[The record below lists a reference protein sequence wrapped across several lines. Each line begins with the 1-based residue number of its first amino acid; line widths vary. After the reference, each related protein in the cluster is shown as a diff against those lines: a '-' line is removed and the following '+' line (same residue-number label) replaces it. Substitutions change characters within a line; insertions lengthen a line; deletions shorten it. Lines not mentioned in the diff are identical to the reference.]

1 MRIGIKYWRD
11 ANMSSLVQLPDEIL
25 IDAYYKAIN
34 IELESCFI
42 DLLLGE
48 INRRGL
54 NVSEKREKVM
64 I

>member
-1 MRIGIKYWRD
+1 MGGD
-11 ANMSSLVQLPDEIL
+11 VNMSSLVQLPDEIL

-34 IELESCFI
+34 IELESNFI

-48 INRRGL
+48 ISRRGL
-54 NVSEKREKVM
+54 SVSEKKEKAM